1 MTVSASIIRLKR
13 GLTPQFDVKEMSARV
28 RQDNWFD
35 FVPDFTH
42 LHRWQAAQERQPA
55 AIPARK
61 ADWLMTRTTTH
72 HGYPR
77 AEERVNSIT
86 HGVGIILAIV
96 GLGVLTTSAGV
107 SGNVRHMVGI
117 SIFGG
122 MLILMYTASTLY
134 HSVRHPRAKA
144 ILQTVDHCAIFLLI
158 AGTYTPFTL
167 VTLYGPWGWS
177 LFGVVW
183 GLALFGIVVE
193 LTSLRRLRG
202 LSIGLYLGMGW
213 AVVAAVKPMIANI
226 APGGLLL
233 LLAGGLSYTVGIS
246 FYLLRKLPYHHAIWH
261 LFVLAGSIFH
271 FFAVLFFVVPVTGL

>member
-1 MTVSASIIRLKR
+1 LTANASIIRLKCS
-13 GLTPQFDVKEMSARV
+13 LTPQFDIKEMLTRV

-42 LHRWQAAQERQPA
+42 LHRLQAAQERQPA
-55 AIPARK
+55 ALPAGK

-72 HGYPR
+72 HGYR
-77 AEERVNSIT
+77 LAEERGNSIT

-96 GLGVLTTSAGV
+96 GLGVLTASAGV
-107 SGNVRHMVGI
+107 SGNVRHMVGV

-183 GLALFGIVVE
+183 ALALFGIVVE
-193 LTSLRRLRG
+193 LTPMRQFRG
-202 LSIGLYLGMGW
+202 LSIGLYLGMGRD
-213 AVVAAVKPMIANI
+213 P
-226 APGGLLL
+226 LT
-233 LLAGGLSYTVGIS
+233 S
-246 FYLLRKLPYHHAIWH
+246 
-261 LFVLAGSIFH
+261 
-271 FFAVLFFVVPVTGL
+271 

>member
-1 MTVSASIIRLKR
+1 
-13 GLTPQFDVKEMSARV
+13 
-28 RQDNWFD
+28 
-35 FVPDFTH
+35 
-42 LHRWQAAQERQPA
+42 
-55 AIPARK
+55 
-61 ADWLMTRTTTH
+61 MTRTTTH
-72 HGYPR
+72 HGYR
-77 AEERVNSIT
+77 LAEERVNSIT
-86 HGVGIILAIV
+86 HGVGIVLAIV
-96 GLGVLTTSAGV
+96 GLGVLTASAGV
-107 SGNVRHMVGI
+107 SGNVRHMVGV

-183 GLALFGIVVE
+183 ALALFGIVVE
-193 LTSLRRLRG
+193 LTPLRQFRG

-213 AVVAAVKPMIANI
+213 AVVAALKPMTANI

-271 FFAVLFFVVPVTGL
+271 FFAILFFVVPVTGM